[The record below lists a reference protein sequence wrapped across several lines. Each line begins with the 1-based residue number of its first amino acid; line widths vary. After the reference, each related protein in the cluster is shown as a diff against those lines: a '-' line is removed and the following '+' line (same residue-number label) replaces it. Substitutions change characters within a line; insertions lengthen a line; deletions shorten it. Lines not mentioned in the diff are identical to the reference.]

1 MRVADMMQTEVQTV
15 LVDTPVN
22 DAFVTLADS
31 RISALP
37 VVDGAGRLLG
47 VISRSD
53 ILASKEEAEED
64 SQALLQDTPVQDLM
78 TAPAL
83 TIAPSASVREAAKRM
98 LAAGVHRLI
107 VTDGE
112 HVIGVISTTDIVS
125 AVAAGRL

>member
-1 MRVADMMQTEVQTV
+1 MRVADMMQTDVQTV

-22 DAFVTLADS
+22 DVFVTLADS

-37 VVDGAGRLLG
+37 VVDSTGRLLG
-47 VISRSD
+47 VISKSD
-53 ILASKEEAEED
+53 ILASEEEAQEE

-83 TIAPSASVREAAKRM
+83 TIPPSASVREAAKQM

-107 VTDGE
+107 VTKGE
-112 HVIGVISTTDIVS
+112 HVVGVISTTDIVS